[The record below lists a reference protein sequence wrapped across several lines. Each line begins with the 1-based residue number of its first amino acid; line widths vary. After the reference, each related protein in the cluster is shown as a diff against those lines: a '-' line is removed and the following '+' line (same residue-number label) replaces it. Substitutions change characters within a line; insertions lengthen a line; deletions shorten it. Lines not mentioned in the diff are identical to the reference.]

1 MRELLR
7 SPFVAALLGGL
18 VVAAALIGYDQIRGP
33 ETSTVVEQAP
43 LRSGAPASTSA
54 ASTAGGQRLGL
65 TPREIYERDA
75 PGVVLI
81 RAQVVQRSQSPFDL
95 FGPEQQDE
103 STGTGFVIDDDGTIL
118 TNAHVV
124 EGAVQVSVQ
133 FEDDRLIDG
142 RVIGKDLSTDLA
154 LVRVD
159 AKEAKLVPL
168 RLGVSKDVKVGDP
181 TVAIGNPFGLERTL
195 TTGVVSALQ
204 REIKGLDD
212 FTIENVIQTDAPINP
227 GNSGGPLIDAAG
239 SVIGVNSQIQTG
251 QGGTGSVGIGFAVP
265 IDTAKEV
272 IPQLKAKGRVDRAW
286 IGLTTVTVSPS
297 IAKLGLDAERGA
309 LIQTV
314 EPGSPAER
322 AKMRGGDVQAQVG
335 QTPVLLG
342 GDVIVDIAGNKIT
355 STEDVAR
362 AVSSRK
368 PGEKVTVTVVR
379 DGSRVPVTVTLSQ
392 RPSVV
397 TQG

>member
-1 MRELLR
+1 MRDVPR

-18 VVAAALIGYDQIRGP
+18 VVAAALIGYDQVRDP
-33 ETSTVVEQAP
+33 DTRTVVEQAP
-43 LRSGAPASTSA
+43 LRSGAPATTS
-54 ASTAGGQRLGL
+54 STADGRSTAGL
-65 TPREIYERDA
+65 TPRQIYERDA

-81 RAQVVQRSQSPFDL
+81 RAQVVQRTDSPFDL
-95 FGPEQQDE
+95 FGPQQQDE

-124 EGAVQVSVQ
+124 EGAVSVSVQ
-133 FEDDRLIDG
+133 FEDDRLVDG

-154 LVRVD
+154 LVRVEPD
-159 AKEAKLVPL
+159 KVKLSPL

-204 REIKGLDD
+204 RQIKGLDD
-212 FTIENVIQTDAPINP
+212 FTIDNVIQTDAPINP

-239 SVIGVNSQIQTG
+239 RVIGVNSQIQTA

-272 IPQLKAKGRVDRAW
+272 IPQLKSKGRVDRAW
-286 IGLTTVTVSPS
+286 IGLTTVTVTPS
-297 IAKLGLDAERGA
+297 IAKLGLDVERGA

-322 AKMRGGDVQAQVG
+322 ARMRGGDVQAQVG
-335 QTPVLLG
+335 QDPVLLG
-342 GDVIVDIAGNKIT
+342 GDVIVDIGGT
-355 STEDVAR
+355 PVRSTEDVAT
-362 AVSSRK
+362 AVSTRK
-368 PGEKVTVTVVR
+368 PGENVSVTVVR
-379 DGSRVPVTVTLSQ
+379 DGLRVKVRVKLSQ

>member
-1 MRELLR
+1 MLR

-18 VVAAALIGYDQIRGP
+18 VVAAALIGYDQVRDP
-33 ETSTVVEQAP
+33 DTRTVVEQAP
-43 LRSGAPASTSA
+43 LRSGAPANTS
-54 ASTAGGQRLGL
+54 STADGQSTAGL
-65 TPREIYERDA
+65 TPRQIYERDA

-81 RAQVVQRSQSPFDL
+81 RAQVVQRSDSPFDL
-95 FGPEQQDE
+95 FGPQQQDE

-124 EGAVQVSVQ
+124 EGAVRVSVQ
-133 FEDDRLIDG
+133 FEDDRLVDG

-154 LVRVD
+154 LVRVEPD
-159 AKEAKLVPL
+159 KVELSPL

-204 REIKGLDD
+204 RQIKGLDD
-212 FTIENVIQTDAPINP
+212 FTIDNVIQTDAPINP

-239 SVIGVNSQIQTG
+239 RVIGVNSQIQTA

-272 IPQLKAKGRVDRAW
+272 IPQLKSKGRVDRAW
-286 IGLTTVTVSPS
+286 IGLTTVTVTPS
-297 IAKLGLDAERGA
+297 IAKLGLDVERGA

-322 AKMRGGDVQAQVG
+322 ARMRGGDVQAQVG
-335 QTPVLLG
+335 QDPVLLG
-342 GDVIVDIAGNKIT
+342 GDVIVDIGGT
-355 STEDVAR
+355 PVRSTEDVAT
-362 AVSSRK
+362 AVSTRK
-368 PGEKVTVTVVR
+368 PGENVSVTVVR
-379 DGSRVPVTVTLSQ
+379 DGLRVKVRVKLSQ

>member
-1 MRELLR
+1 MRDVPR

-18 VVAAALIGYDQIRGP
+18 VVAAALIGYDQVRDP
-33 ETSTVVEQAP
+33 DTRTVVEQAP
-43 LRSGAPASTSA
+43 LRSGAPATTS
-54 ASTAGGQRLGL
+54 STADGRSTAGL
-65 TPREIYERDA
+65 TPRQIYERDA

-81 RAQVVQRSQSPFDL
+81 RAQVVQRTDSPFDL
-95 FGPEQQDE
+95 FGPQQQDE

-124 EGAVQVSVQ
+124 EGAVSVSVQ
-133 FEDDRLIDG
+133 FEDDRLVDG

-154 LVRVD
+154 LVRVEPD
-159 AKEAKLVPL
+159 KVKLSPL

-204 REIKGLDD
+204 RQIKGLDD
-212 FTIENVIQTDAPINP
+212 FTIDNVIQTDAPINP

-239 SVIGVNSQIQTG
+239 RVIGVNSQIQTA
-251 QGGTGSVGIGFAVP
+251 QGGTGSVGIGFSVP

-272 IPQLKAKGRVDRAW
+272 IPQLKSKGRVDRAW
-286 IGLTTVTVSPS
+286 IGLTTVTVTPS
-297 IAKLGLDAERGA
+297 IAKLGLDVERGA

-322 AKMRGGDVQAQVG
+322 ARMRGGDVQAQVG
-335 QTPVLLG
+335 QDPVLLG
-342 GDVIVDIAGNKIT
+342 GDVIVDIGGT
-355 STEDVAR
+355 PVRSTEDVAT
-362 AVSSRK
+362 AVSTRK
-368 PGEKVTVTVVR
+368 PGENVSVTVVR
-379 DGSRVPVTVTLSQ
+379 DGLRVKVRVKLSQ

>member
-1 MRELLR
+1 
-7 SPFVAALLGGL
+7 
-18 VVAAALIGYDQIRGP
+18 
-33 ETSTVVEQAP
+33 STVVEQAP

>member
-1 MRELLR
+1 MRDLLR

-18 VVAAALIGYDQIRGP
+18 VVAAALIGYDQVRGP

-43 LRSGAPASTSA
+43 LRSGSQASTST
-54 ASTAGGQRLGL
+54 SSNGGGQRLGL

-159 AKEAKLVPL
+159 AKNAKLVPL

-251 QGGTGSVGIGFAVP
+251 EGGTGSVGIGFAVP

-297 IAKLGLDAERGA
+297 IAKLGLDVEQGA
-309 LIQTV
+309 LVQTV

-335 QTPVLLG
+335 QDPVLLG
-342 GDVIVDIAGNKIT
+342 GDVIVEIGGKKIT

-362 AVSSRK
+362 AVSTRK
-368 PGEKVTVTVVR
+368 PGQKVTVTVVR